1 MDTLLSR
8 PKKKGQ
14 GARYS
19 QNSLSHPKSE
29 PDLNEMDREEE
40 LRIEQL
46 SEDEVNEKFEQMLVS
61 EMKFVNIAFTNYVAT
76 Y

>member
-1 MDTLLSR
+1 
-8 PKKKGQ
+8 
-14 GARYS
+14 
-19 QNSLSHPKSE
+19 
-29 PDLNEMDREEE
+29 MDREEE

-61 EMKFVNIAFTNYVAT
+61 EMKFVNIAFTDYVAT